1 MQRLLNP
8 ITGLP
13 ETRLLFEYLP
23 MWKAVLQPEDPETLA
38 ALAQPSFAGMSGL
51 HAKGAAG
58 GDDDDEEEDEDMDE
72 DMALLLALDADNED
86 DDEDDD
92 DEDMDGGEEEA
103 KGGARDRKRR
113 ADDAGSDGAKT
124 EDDDGVLT
132 PAERVC
138 RLAYDQLMAAVLQML
153 ERLDLGVV
161 PANNREGADDTM
173 GVEAVAGTS
182 QGVVLS
188 SWPRSPVLLCG
199 IVCVC
204 VCVCVCGCLCG
215 CVWLCG
221 CAC

>member
-58 GDDDDEEEDEDMDE
+58 GDDDDEEEEEDMDE

-86 DDEDDD
+86 DEDDD
-92 DEDMDGGEEEA
+92 DEEDMDGGEEEA
-103 KGGARDRKRR
+103 KGGARGRKRR
-113 ADDAGSDGAKT
+113 ADEAGSDGADT
-124 EDDDGVLT
+124 EDDAGVLT